1 MFFFLITFANFT
13 NLVDVLQ
20 CLDIATG
27 LPVNPEIVPDV
38 TTCLQENNTI
48 WINSEMKFDHVGWA
62 YLCLFQVATFK
73 GWMKIMAD
81 AVDSRNVSHSRS
93 LVILFLD
100 TVDCMLLLEPCT
112 ALTSISIAQCV
123 NCDGHQC

>member
-1 MFFFLITFANFT
+1 MG
-13 NLVDVLQ
+13 
-20 CLDIATG
+20 TG
-27 LPVNPEIVPDV
+27 LPVNHEIVPDV

-81 AVDSRNVSHSRS
+81 AVDSRNVSSPQRGNRIFRNVS
-93 LVILFLD
+93 E
-100 TVDCMLLLEPCT
+100 LL
-112 ALTSISIAQCV
+112 
-123 NCDGHQC
+123 GK